1 MHWVSIWWLNP
12 VLILI
17 VLGNIGTLLFG
28 LELTRQK
35 EFSRL
40 YSYAERSMNSFN
52 GLQFTVYNKNSKKK
66 SGLGSRRRVGDGT
79 KPSLGCE
86 PALIVN

>member
-1 MHWVSIWWLNP
+1 MHRVSIWLLNP

-17 VLGNIGTLLFG
+17 VLGTITLLFG
-28 LELTRQK
+28 LELARQE

-66 SGLGSRRRVGDGT
+66 SGLGSRRRVGHGT
-79 KPSLGCE
+79 KPPLGCE
-86 PALIVN
+86 PASIVN